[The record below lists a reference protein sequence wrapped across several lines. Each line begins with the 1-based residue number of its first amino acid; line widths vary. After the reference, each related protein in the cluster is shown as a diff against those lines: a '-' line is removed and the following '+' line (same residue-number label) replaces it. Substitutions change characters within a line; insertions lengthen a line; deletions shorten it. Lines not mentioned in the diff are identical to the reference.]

1 MQGKLEMGK
10 PFIRYSIILLI
21 LLGGC
26 NSDFHTKKW
35 AEGALKN
42 RPGITI
48 IRNFFDLGFAEN
60 RGMIF
65 GILNKK
71 MPQTPSRTFIALRII
86 ILCALTV
93 FIWANRMRPLFF
105 LLPFLLFWIGAL
117 GNLIDPFKYGYVVD
131 FMHIQAGG
139 LLNWPFYFNLAD
151 AYITIGALLILFKET
166 MRLFK
171 SHKPLNGHV
180 L

>member
-1 MQGKLEMGK
+1 MGN
-10 PFIRYSIILLI
+10 PFVKYSIIFLI

-48 IRNFFDLGFAEN
+48 IKNFIDLGFAEN
-60 RGMIF
+60 SGMIF

-71 MPQTPSRTFIALRII
+71 IHKTPSRMFIVLRII
-86 ILCALTV
+86 ILCALTI
-93 FIWANRMRPLFF
+93 FIWNSHKHSLMF
-105 LLPFLLFWIGAL
+105 LLPFLFFWIGAL

-131 FMHIQAGG
+131 FIHIQAGDF
-139 LLNWPFYFNLAD
+139 LNWPFYFNLAD
-151 AYITIGALLILFKET
+151 AYITIGVFLILFKET
-166 MRLFK
+166 AHISFRKIKKL
-171 SHKPLNGHV
+171 SH
-180 L
+180 